1 MDDPQTLEA
10 LRRCLRS
17 ELAPEAYA
25 SWFERTARL
34 ERRDGTLRVCAP
46 NRFAVDWLARNYR
59 AALERAIA
67 LTGVRGRLEF
77 VVDETLSRS
86 SDEGSTPREPQQEK
100 PAAAPTARA
109 ARRTDYS
116 LSRLVADES
125 NRLALTAA
133 RMTIDRPGSVSPLV
147 VYGPTAVG
155 KTHLLRG
162 IVSES
167 LAAGAVRRGAYVTAE
182 QFTTSFVEALR
193 GGGLPNF
200 RHKLRDVELLAIDDV
215 QFFLGKRHTLV
226 ELLNTMATLERTG
239 GQIVMAADRAPGELA
254 DLGPE
259 LATRI
264 QGGMICPVGTLEAP
278 ARREIARRLAAEHGF
293 ELDEPTAQFLAEN
306 FSRHVRQLIGAVHRL
321 HAAGQSQPAPWTPE
335 AARAELADLLET
347 DERSLRLADVERAVC
362 TAFGLERQALQRGDK
377 NVAINAARQLAMWL
391 ARRHTRAG
399 LAEIGR
405 YFGGRSHSTV
415 ASAHKRVD
423 ELRHLRSTVQING
436 RSWKIDEALAQ
447 VADRLRAVG

>member
-1 MDDPQTLEA
+1 MDDPATLEA

-17 ELAPEAYA
+17 ELAPEVYA

-34 ERRDGTLRVCAP
+34 EQRDDALRVHAP

-59 AALERAIA
+59 PALERAIA
-67 LTGVRGRLEF
+67 LTGAHVRLEF
-77 VVDETLSRS
+77 VVDATLNQPS
-86 SDEGSTPREPQQEK
+86 EAPSTSEEPQQEK
-100 PAAAPTARA
+100 PLAGPAVRAP
-109 ARRTDYS
+109 RRLDFS
-116 LSRLVADES
+116 LDRLVADES
-125 NRLALTAA
+125 NRLAMTAA

-167 LAAGAVRRGAYVTAE
+167 LAAGAVQRGAYVTAE

-200 RHKLRDVELLAIDDV
+200 RHKFRDVELLAIDDV

-226 ELLNTMATLERTG
+226 ELLHTMTTLERHG
-239 GQIVMAADRAPGELA
+239 GQIVLAADRAPGELA
-254 DLGPE
+254 ELGPE
-259 LATRI
+259 LATRL
-264 QGGMICPVGTLEAP
+264 QGGMICPVGMPEAP
-278 ARREIARRLAAEHGF
+278 ARSQIARRLAAERGF

-321 HAAGQSQPAPWTPE
+321 HAAGQSQPARWTPE
-335 AARAELADLLET
+335 AARAELADLLES

-362 TAFGLERQALQRGDK
+362 SAFGLERQALQRGDK
-377 NVAINAARQLAMWL
+377 NAAINAARQLAMWL

-436 RSWKIDEALAQ
+436 RSWRVDEALAQ